1 MEVTPIFLRFTV
13 SSHFFFCVLGN
24 TNQHPHCDQ
33 GRADVW
39 EGHALFPFVA
49 IHGFGLWDFEMWLL
63 PQGKSYGFRHVI
75 PKDSLLVMRGDTTH
89 AGGLQRGNGHRCHM
103 SFYPKMSAGWRDHT
117 AYWLSDSFQNPEKGD
132 ATQTSF
138 ICQKHSYPFAFP
150 VASTACEGLADDE
163 VLISYPPG
171 TTDMLYS
178 DSASIRKTA
187 QDLIKATSDGIFF

>member
-1 MEVTPIFLRFTV
+1 
-13 SSHFFFCVLGN
+13 
-24 TNQHPHCDQ
+24 
-33 GRADVW
+33 
-39 EGHALFPFVA
+39 
-49 IHGFGLWDFEMWLL
+49 
-63 PQGKSYGFRHVI
+63 
-75 PKDSLLVMRGDTTH
+75 
-89 AGGLQRGNGHRCHM
+89 M

-150 VASTACEGLADDE
+150 VASTACKGLADDE